1 MSQLSATDLQKRL
14 LLIGNAAK
22 ARNPTGFVDE
32 VKRRVGDGKPAPP
45 PPPPEERLSWVVLEP
60 STRLER
66 SLAAA
71 TPSAARACARGD
83 GDARAARAHRPA
95 RRRGL
100 PAPRPRR
107 RGRRRRALRRRRR
120 ARGVLRYASTA
131 ASSGSALA
139 APSAFAAAAAR
150 SRAFAAAAARGG
162 LRQLCVAEVDAALK
176 RARALRSPKGAARFL
191 ATATTT

>member
-66 SLAAA
+66 ALAAGD
-71 TPSAARACARGD
+71 AAA
-83 GDARAARAHRPA
+83 ARAARAA
-95 RRRGL
+95 A
-100 PAPRPRR
+100 PAPLARLARPGPLVAAVSRR
-107 RGRRRRALRRRRR
+107 LVRDGADV
-120 ARGVLRYASTA
+120 G
-131 ASSGSALA
+131 
-139 APSAFAAAAAR
+139 
-150 SRAFAAAAARGG
+150 
-162 LRQLCVAEVDAALK
+162 AALFDGDGEP
-176 RARALRSPKGAARFL
+176 AVFAHFNGCVVWL
-191 ATATTT
+191 APVSYTHLTLPTKA